1 MRTGSCWTTARTC
14 VTAWTCPV
22 RAATSRA
29 PNVAPKSV
37 ALSVDVAGSGS
48 TNMWKL
54 KGQIWYWNGRSLKIR
69 TSGDVHKALNLK
81 SKWQLEGRKESWR
94 SLKWLTNWRSVER
107 NSSTEEY
114 RNHFK
119 KDRCLMWIFMHLFL
133 WTMYFKMATGC
144 TMSVTFEAFFNT
156 IINQHHVV
164 CYQFVYWLFFTW
176 VTKNKNKFTYIK
188 PECQSFLR

>member
-1 MRTGSCWTTARTC
+1 MWICYKRIRCIRVWLCSDVITKWRLLFSSALRRTRCMMRTGSCWTTARTC

-22 RAATSRA
+22 RAATSLA

-107 NSSTEEY
+107 NFIY
-114 RNHFK
+114 RGVQES
-119 KDRCLMWIFMHLFL
+119 L
-133 WTMYFKMATGC
+133 
-144 TMSVTFEAFFNT
+144 
-156 IINQHHVV
+156 
-164 CYQFVYWLFFTW
+164 
-176 VTKNKNKFTYIK
+176 
-188 PECQSFLR
+188 

>member
-107 NSSTEEY
+107 NFMY
-114 RNHFK
+114 RGVQESLK
-119 KDRCLMWIFMHLFL
+119 GICLMWMFMHLFL

-164 CYQFVYWLFFTW
+164 CYQFLYWLFFTW